1 MKSVQIRSYFCSAFP
16 VFGLNGGKYGPDVTP
31 YLDTF
36 HSVVPQASGFTLYEQ
51 HFRRAHDIWSTWF
64 DTLDESMISLTFLR
78 QHQSILPKY
87 NFPLIP
93 VKVVIFFPTVLPVNI
108 CLFRVNNR
116 NTGKRCE
123 KCSKLTIKT
132 PKRRWWRRSG
142 VFIVNFK
149 HNSYLF
155 LVFLLLTLNK

>member
-1 MKSVQIRSYFCSAFP
+1 MFTAWKVSKYGVISGLHFP
-16 VFGLNGGKYGPDVTP
+16 VFGLNTGKYGPDVTP

-51 HFRRAHDIWSTWF
+51 HFRRAHAIWSTWF

-78 QHQSILPKY
+78 QYQSILPKY
-87 NFPLIP
+87 SFPLIP
-93 VKVVIFFPTVLPVNI
+93 VKVAIFFPTVLSINI

-123 KCSKLTIKT
+123 ICSKLTIKT
-132 PKRRWWRRSG
+132 PKRR
-142 VFIVNFK
+142 
-149 HNSYLF
+149 
-155 LVFLLLTLNK
+155 